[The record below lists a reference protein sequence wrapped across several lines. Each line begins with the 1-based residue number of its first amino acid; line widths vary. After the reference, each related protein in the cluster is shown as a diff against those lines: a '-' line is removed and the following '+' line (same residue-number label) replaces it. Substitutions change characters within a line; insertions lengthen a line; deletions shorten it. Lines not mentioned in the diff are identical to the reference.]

1 MMVEEK
7 NPTLFAA
14 VPIFNY
20 LINKLE
26 DKEDEDFTQAEK
38 KAISA
43 TLDKLKYYY
52 YQINSTVYT
61 ACTSKYILKHIL
73 F

>member
-7 NPTLFAA
+7 NLTLFAA
-14 VPIFNY
+14 VSIFNY

-26 DKEDEDFTQAEK
+26 DKEDEDFTQVEK

-43 TLDKLKYYY
+43 ALDKLKYYY
-52 YQINSTVYT
+52 CQTNSTVYA